1 MAGLEAGLKAR
12 LKQLKVRIDNPDG
25 DTLLLRNVPTDSR
38 CFSKAQTSV
47 LVKRPRAGLPFL
59 VCVDEDLEYVGPD
72 SETARTFAAAGRRQ
86 GWRVVSLGSG
96 VYPEAEDAVREA
108 LTILGTAGDSGPRKV
123 RARSA
128 KAGLLARFAVNLTAQ
143 VRDGSAP
150 YTQGRAEPAEQAATS
165 LLSRQ
170 RRLPVIVGESGL
182 GKTNLLYKVGAHL
195 AEVRP
200 DWDLASLD
208 LASLLAGVLFEGE
221 REKLL
226 NTVLEEAVAC
236 STTALVLDHLELA
249 VMTVPFAPWLLAGA
263 LDRGARL
270 AGTCLPPFMEK
281 LAVEPLARRIDAI
294 EFTDLSREDVTAVL
308 GHLRD
313 MLAAHHRVAIDA
325 SVVEAAVQRSLTLAG
340 RLPDKAIALLD
351 AAASRA
357 VLTKQTEVTLCDLYL
372 AASRM
377 REV

>member
-12 LKQLKVRIDNPDG
+12 LKQLKVRIDNPDD

-59 VCVDEDLEYVGPD
+59 MCVDEDLEYVGPD
-72 SETARTFAAAGRRQ
+72 SGIARTFAAAGRQQ
-86 GWRVVSLGSG
+86 GWRVVSAGSG

-108 LTILGTAGDSGPRKV
+108 LTMLGTASDRYPRKA

-128 KAGLLARFAVNLTAQ
+128 GTGLLARFTVNLTAK

-150 YTQGRAEPAEQAATS
+150 KTVGREEMAEQTATS
-165 LLSRQ
+165 LLSWQ
-170 RRLPVIVGESGL
+170 RRLPVVVGASGS
-182 GKTNLLYKVGAHL
+182 GKTNLLYKVAAYL

-200 DWDLASLD
+200 DWDLVSLD

-226 NTVLEEAVAC
+226 NMVLEEAIA
-236 STTALVLDHLELA
+236 SSATALVLEHLELA
-249 VMTVPFAPWLLAGA
+249 VMTVPLTAWLLAGA

-270 AGTCLPPFMEK
+270 AGTCLPPYVEK
-281 LAVEPLARRIDAI
+281 LAVDPLASA
-294 EFTDLSREDVTAVL
+294 
-308 GHLRD
+308 
-313 MLAAHHRVAIDA
+313 
-325 SVVEAAVQRSLTLAG
+325 
-340 RLPDKAIALLD
+340 
-351 AAASRA
+351 
-357 VLTKQTEVTLCDLYL
+357 
-372 AASRM
+372 
-377 REV
+377 